1 MRTPAGHRRNGQWY
15 LRLLAVL
22 LSFAVLAAPAA
33 MAQQAVANVTGTV
46 TDPNGAAIPNAQVQ
60 LTNVNT
66 GVVRKAGTNNVGIY
80 NFPSVVPGA
89 YSMQASAAG
98 FTTISQP
105 AVTLQVG
112 QTATF
117 DFQLKVGSTSSS
129 VTVNAAAPTLETATA
144 ELGTVV
150 SPKEMNDLPLNGRN
164 FTQLLTITP
173 GVVNLNT
180 DQSSGGGG
188 GWNGASIGSF
198 SFPAVNGARNRSN
211 MFILDGSNDL
221 NTLSGTYNYAP
232 IVDGIQEFKSQG
244 HNDLAE
250 YGGATGAMVSVVT
263 KSGTNQYHGDLWE
276 FLRNSSMDST
286 GYFEKNLAP
295 LRQNQFGAS
304 VGGPL
309 SIPKLY
315 NGKNRTFFFLAWE
328 GYRYAN
334 KAETGGTGPTD
345 AMRNGDFSALTDK
358 DGNVIPI
365 YDPATTK
372 LVNGQYTRQT
382 FTEEYNEPNS
392 SYCGGHINCI
402 PSSRFSPISLLYQS
416 IIPQSNPTIQKGANV
431 FVPIP
436 TPSSQDSG
444 TLRVDQNFGNNNQVY
459 FRYSQFDLEK
469 ATQTGTIGTQ
479 NIHVYGHNYI
489 GHWTHEFSTTTFS
502 DVYFGRNFGY
512 TVTGATHPGEDAA
525 FISQLKQDGMSPYF
539 MTLADKVYPPQ
550 YSASGYVGLTG
561 SQLQASGLG
570 DVWQFG
576 GSFSKIIGRH
586 TIKAGADF
594 ETNNFTSPI
603 AYSNIGFDVA
613 QTAGV
618 GLQQGAGGNS
628 WASLMLG
635 VPSSGGYRNINEVV
649 TGGWIDGMYI
659 QDQFKATNRLTI
671 NLGFRND
678 MVLTPIYGSGNGG
691 NYYTGEANPVTGQ
704 YILNAL
710 PPDCSATQG
719 APCIPTGNFTAS
731 STPAAGG
738 LPPHAV
744 VSPTLRMIKNSLAN
758 WAPRLGLAY
767 RLNDKTVIRSA
778 YSRFYDE
785 WADITQLSQ
794 NFGGNWPAVNTIQ
807 NNGLN
812 LNVPTV
818 TAADPLQ
825 FGSGGA
831 IVYPINDF
839 SQVSQWMVDPNF
851 QTPVFDQWNA
861 GIQREL
867 PANITLDANYVG
879 SNGRHE
885 DWGPTMNVP
894 QPGPGDVQSR
904 RPYPYMLQQWFDQS
918 VGNSRYNALQVTV
931 QEHAAHGVTF
941 LAAYTL
947 SHSNADGCN
956 LGASCDSSNAY
967 NKAGD
972 YGTSDLNQKHVFSLA
987 FTAQS
992 PLNRSPNKFVSKVGG
1007 GWALNGIIQE
1017 TSGKPYTVTTGKDT
1031 ENIGCCQQQRVDVVG
1046 NPNSNIPANTTQ
1058 KQWINPAAFA
1068 LPAAYTY
1075 GSEKVNPFV
1084 SQHYNDVDL
1093 SVFRQFHLGLG
1104 EQRFFEFRAE
1114 SFNLFNNVVFNTPN
1128 TNFSSAPDSS
1138 GNPTFGTIGSQWNSP
1153 RQLQMSLK
1161 FYY

>member
-1 MRTPAGHRRNGQWY
+1 
-15 LRLLAVL
+15 

-66 GVVRKAGTNNVGIY
+66 GVVRRAGTNNVGIY

-89 YSMQASAAG
+89 YSMQASATG
-98 FTTISQP
+98 FSTISQP
-105 AVTLQVG
+105 PVTLQVG
-112 QTATF
+112 QTAIF
-117 DFQLKVGSTSSS
+117 DFQLQVGSTSSS

-198 SFPAVNGARNRSN
+198 SFPAVNGSRNRSN

-232 IVDGIQEFKSQG
+232 IVDAIQEFKSQG

-263 KSGTNQYHGDLWE
+263 KGGTNQYHGDLWE
-276 FLRNSSMDST
+276 YLRNSSMDST

-304 VGGPL
+304 LGGPL
-309 SIPKLY
+309 SVPKLY

-334 KAETGGTGPTD
+334 KAEAGGTGPTD
-345 AMRNGDFSALTDK
+345 AMRNGDFSALKDK

-402 PSSRFSPISLLYQS
+402 PGSRFSPISLLYQS
-416 IIPQSNPTIQKGANV
+416 IIPKSDPAIQKGANV

-525 FISQLKQDGMSPYF
+525 FIAQLKQDGMSPYF

-628 WASLMLG
+628 WASLLLG

-710 PPDCSATQG
+710 PPNCSATQG

-744 VSPTLRMIKNSLAN
+744 VSPTLRVITNSLAN

-861 GIQREL
+861 GIQRQL

-956 LGASCDSSNAY
+956 LGASCDSSNPY
-967 NKAGD
+967 NRAAD

-992 PLNRSPNKFVSKVGG
+992 PLNRSPNKFVSRLGG

-1046 NPNSNIPANTTQ
+1046 NPNSNIPANSTQ
-1058 KQWINPAAFA
+1058 KQWINPSAFA

-1075 GSEKVNPFV
+1075 GKEKVNPFV

-1104 EQRFFEFRAE
+1104 EERYFEFRAE
-1114 SFNLFNNVVFNTPN
+1114 SFNLFNNVVFNTPI

-1138 GNPTFGTIGSQWNSP
+1138 GNPTFGTISSQWNSP

>member
-1 MRTPAGHRRNGQWY
+1 MGT
-15 LRLLAVL
+15 LLAGNLQNTRRYFQLFVAL
-22 LSFAVLAAPAA
+22 LAFAGVMTSTAT
-33 MAQQAVANVTGTV
+33 AQQAVANVTGTV
-46 TDPNGAAIPNAQVQ
+46 KDPNGAAIPNAQVQ

-66 GVVRKAGTNNVGIY
+66 GVTRKTGTNSVGNY
-80 NFPSVVPGA
+80 DFPSVVPGS
-89 YSMQASAAG
+89 YSMQASANG
-98 FTTISQP
+98 FGTVSQP
-105 AVTLQVG
+105 AVALQVG

-117 DFQLKVGSTSSS
+117 DFELKVGSTSAT
-129 VTVNAAAPTLETATA
+129 VTVNAAAPALETATA

-150 SPKEMNDLPLNGRN
+150 APKEMNDLPLNGRN
-164 FTQLLTITP
+164 FTELLTILP
-173 GVVNLNT
+173 GTVNLNT
-180 DQSSGGGG
+180 DQNSGGGG
-188 GWNGASIGSF
+188 GWNGASIGQF
-198 SFPAVNGARNRSN
+198 SFPAVNGSRNRSN
-211 MFILDGSNDL
+211 MFLLDGSNDL

-232 IVDGIQEFKSQG
+232 IVDAIQEFKSQG

-263 KSGTNQYHGDLWE
+263 KGGTNQYHGDLWE
-276 FLRNSSMDST
+276 YLRNSTMDST
-286 GYFEKNLAP
+286 GYFEKSLPP

-304 VGGPL
+304 LGGPL

-345 AMRNGDFSALTDK
+345 AMRNGDFSALGVD
-358 DGNVIPI
+358 I
-365 YDPATTK
+365 YDPATTA

-382 FTEEYNEPNS
+382 FTQEYKEGAGNPS
-392 SYCGGHINCI
+392 LCSGHINCI

-416 IIPQSNPTIQKGANV
+416 IIPKSNPTIQKGANV

-436 TPSSQDSG
+436 IPQKQDSG
-444 TLRVDQNFGNNNQVY
+444 TLRFDQNFGNNNQVY
-459 FRYSQFDLEK
+459 FRYSQFDLQK

-489 GHWTHEFSTTTFS
+489 GHWTHEFSPSTFS
-502 DVYFGRNFGY
+502 DVYFGRNYGY
-512 TVTGATHPGEDAA
+512 TITGATHPGEDAA
-525 FISQLKQDGMSPYF
+525 FLSALKQDGMSTYW
-539 MTLADKVYPPQ
+539 MTLASKVYAPQ
-550 YSASGYVGLTG
+550 FTANGYVGLSG

-570 DVWQFG
+570 DDWQFG

-586 TIKAGADF
+586 TIKAGADI

-603 AYSNIGFDVA
+603 AYSNVGFDA
-613 QTAGV
+613 PQTAGL
-618 GLQQGAGGNS
+618 GAQQGVGGNS
-628 WASLMLG
+628 WASLLLG
-635 VPSSGGYRNINEVV
+635 VPTSGGYRNIHEVV

-659 QDQFKATNRLTI
+659 QDQFKATSRLTL

-678 MVLTPIYGSGNGG
+678 MVFTPIYGSGRGG
-691 NYYTGEANPVTGQ
+691 NYYTGNANPITGK
-704 YILNAL
+704 YELNAL
-710 PPDCSATQG
+710 PPNCSASQG

-731 STPAAGG
+731 KTPAPGG
-738 LPPHAV
+738 LPPNAYV
-744 VSPTLRMIKNSLAN
+744 NSTLRVIKNSLGN

-767 RLNDKTVIRSA
+767 RLSDKTVIRAA

-812 LNVPTV
+812 LNVPTATV
-818 TAADPLQ
+818 ADPLKL
-825 FGSGGA
+825 GSGGA

-851 QTPVFDQWNA
+851 RTPVFDQWNA
-861 GIQREL
+861 GIQRQL
-867 PANITLDANYVG
+867 PADITLDANYVG

-918 VGNSRYNALQVTV
+918 VGDSRYNALQVSV
-931 QEHAAHGVTF
+931 QEHSAHGVTF

-947 SHSNADGCN
+947 SHSAADGCN

-972 YGTSDLNQKHVFSLA
+972 FGTSDLNQKNVFSVA

-992 PLNRSPNKFVSKVGG
+992 PYNKSSNKFVSNVAG
-1007 GWALNGIIQE
+1007 GWALNGIVQE
-1017 TSGKPYTVTTGKDT
+1017 TSGKPYTITTGKDY
-1031 ENIGCCQQQRVDVVG
+1031 ENIGCCWQQRVNVISNLRSNVPL
-1046 NPNSNIPANTTQ
+1046 NPDAP
-1058 KQWINPAAFA
+1058 QWINPGAVAA
-1068 LPAAYTY
+1068 PAPYTY
-1075 GSEKVNPFV
+1075 GTEKVNPFV
-1084 SQHYNDVDL
+1084 SQHFNDVDM
-1093 SVFRQFHLGLG
+1093 SIFRQFHIGLG
-1104 EQRFFEFRAE
+1104 EDRYFEFRAE

-1128 TNFSSAPDSS
+1128 TNRAAAVDSN
-1138 GNPTFGTIGSQWNSP
+1138 GKPKFGTIGSQWNSP

>member
-1 MRTPAGHRRNGQWY
+1 M
-15 LRLLAVL
+15 L
-22 LSFAVLAAPAA
+22 LSVAGLISPNA
-33 MAQQAVANVTGTV
+33 MAQQATANVNGV
-46 TDPNGAAIPNAQVQ
+46 VKDQSGAAIANAQVE

-66 GVVRKAGTNNVGIY
+66 GVVRKTATNTDGIY
-80 NFPSVVPGA
+80 VFPSVVPGT
-89 YSMQASAAG
+89 YSMQASAPG
-98 FTTISQP
+98 FGAVSQP
-105 AVTLQVG
+105 PVTLEVG

-117 DFQLKVGSTSSS
+117 DFQLKVGATTSN
-129 VTVNAAAPTLETATA
+129 VTVSAAAPALETSTS

-150 SPKEMNDLPLNGRN
+150 SPKQMNDLPLNGRN

-198 SFPAVNGARNRSN
+198 SFPAVNGSRNRSN
-211 MFILDGSNDL
+211 IFILDGANDL

-232 IVDGIQEFKSQG
+232 IVDAIEEFKSQG

-263 KSGTNQYHGDLWE
+263 KGGTNQYHGALWE
-276 FLRNSSMDST
+276 YLRNSTMDST
-286 GYFEKNLAP
+286 GYFEHTLAP

-304 VGGPL
+304 AGGPL

-315 NGKNRTFFFLAWE
+315 NGKNRTFFYLAWE
-328 GYRYAN
+328 GYRYAS
-334 KAETGGTGPTD
+334 KAETGGVGPTD
-345 AMRNGDFSALTDK
+345 AMRNGDFSGLK
-358 DGNVIPI
+358 DSNGNVIPI
-365 YDPATTK
+365 YDPSTTTYNSAT
-372 LVNGQYTRQT
+372 GQYSRQT
-382 FTEEYNEPNS
+382 FTQEYNEPNS
-392 SYCGGHINCI
+392 AYCGGNINCI
-402 PSSRFSPISLLYQS
+402 PSSRFNPISVLYQS
-416 IIPQSNPTIQKGANV
+416 IIPKSDPTIQKGANV

-436 TPSSQDSG
+436 IPSSQDSG

-459 FRYSQFDLEK
+459 FRYSQFNLQK

-489 GHWTHEFSTTTFS
+489 GHWTHEFSSTTFS

-525 FISQLKQDGMSPYF
+525 FLSALQQDGMSKYW
-539 MTLADKVYPPQ
+539 MTLNNTVYAPQ
-550 YSASGYVGLTG
+550 FTASGYVGLSG

-570 DVWQFG
+570 DDWQFG
-576 GSFSKIIGRH
+576 GSYSKIIGRH

-603 AYSNIGFDVA
+603 AYSNVGFDIP

-618 GLQQGAGGNS
+618 GVDENGASIQGVGGNS
-628 WASLMLG
+628 WASLLLG
-635 VPSSGGYRNINEVV
+635 IPASGGYRNIHEVV
-649 TGGWIDGMYI
+649 TGGWINGMYI
-659 QDQFKATNRLTI
+659 QDQFKATSRLTI

-678 MVLTPIYGSGNGG
+678 MVFTPIYGSGRAG

-710 PPDCSATQG
+710 PPNCSASQG

-731 STPAAGG
+731 STPAPGG
-738 LPPHAV
+738 LPAHAV
-744 VSPTLRMIKNSLAN
+744 VSSSLRMIKNSLAN

-812 LNVPTV
+812 LNIPTV
-818 TAADPLQ
+818 NAADPLQ
-825 FGSGGA
+825 LGSGGA
-831 IVYPINDF
+831 VVYPINDF

-851 QTPVFDQWNA
+851 KTPVFDQWNV
-861 GIQREL
+861 GIQRQL
-867 PANITLDANYVG
+867 PSNVTLDANYVG

-885 DWGPTMNVP
+885 DWGPTLNVP
-894 QPGPGDVQSR
+894 QPGPGNVQAR
-904 RPYPYMLQQWFDQS
+904 RPFPYMLQQWFDQS
-918 VGNSRYNALQVTV
+918 VGNSRYNALQVSV
-931 QEHAAHGVTF
+931 QERSAHGVTF

-947 SHSNADGCN
+947 SKSNADGCN

-967 NKAGD
+967 NRKGD
-972 YGTSDLNQKHVFSLA
+972 YGTSDLNQKHVFSVA

-992 PLNRSPNKFVSKVGG
+992 PYNKSSNRLLANVAG
-1007 GWALNGIIQE
+1007 GWALNGIVQV

-1031 ENIGCCQQQRVDVVG
+1031 ENIGCCQQQRVNVVS
-1046 NPNSNIPANTTQ
+1046 NPSSNIPANSTE
-1058 KQWINPAAFA
+1058 KQWINPSAFA

-1075 GSEKVNPFV
+1075 GSEKVNPWV
-1084 SQHYNDVDL
+1084 SQHYNNVDL
-1093 SVFRQFHLGLG
+1093 SIFRQFHIGLG
-1104 EQRFFEFRAE
+1104 EDRYFEFRAE
-1114 SFNLFNNVVFNTPN
+1114 SFNLFNNVVFNTPI

-1138 GNPTFGTIGSQWNSP
+1138 GNPTFGTVNSQWNAP